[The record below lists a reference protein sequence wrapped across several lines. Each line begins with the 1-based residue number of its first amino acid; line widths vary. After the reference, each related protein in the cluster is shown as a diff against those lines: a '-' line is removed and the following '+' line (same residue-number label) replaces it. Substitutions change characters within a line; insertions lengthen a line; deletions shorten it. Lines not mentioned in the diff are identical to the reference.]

1 MTAILGKK
9 VGMTQVFDASGE
21 QIPVTVISVGP
32 CVVTQRKRSATDGYD
47 AIQVGYEDQ
56 KEQRLSKAE
65 RGHLKKN
72 SVAAKRVLRE
82 LPVDAGSDVKEGDVL
97 TALLFEGVEYI
108 DVSGVTKGRGF
119 QGVVKRHGMAGG
131 PAAHGSGTHRRPG
144 SIGMRTKPGRV
155 FKNKRLPGQMGNVQ
169 VTTQNLKVI
178 QVRGDDNALLVRGSV
193 PGPNGRMVVVRKAIK
208 KAAKTS

>member
-1 MTAILGKK
+1 MHTIIGKK
-9 VGMTQVFDASGE
+9 VGMTQVFDEAGA
-21 QIPVTVISVGP
+21 QIPVTVLSLGP

-56 KEQRLSKAE
+56 KEQRMSKAE
-65 RGHLKKN
+65 VGHLKKN
-72 SVAAKRVLRE
+72 NISAKRVLRE
-82 LPVDAGSDVKEGDVL
+82 LPVEGTSEVKEGDVL
-97 TALLFEGVEYI
+97 TAELFDGVEYI
-108 DVSGVTKGRGF
+108 DVTGVSKGRGF
-119 QGVVKRHGMAGG
+119 QGVVRRFGMSGG

-178 QVRGDDNALLVRGSV
+178 QVRKDDNAILVRGAV
-193 PGPNGRMVVVRKAIK
+193 PGPNGRLVVVRKAIK
-208 KAAKTS
+208 KAAKGS